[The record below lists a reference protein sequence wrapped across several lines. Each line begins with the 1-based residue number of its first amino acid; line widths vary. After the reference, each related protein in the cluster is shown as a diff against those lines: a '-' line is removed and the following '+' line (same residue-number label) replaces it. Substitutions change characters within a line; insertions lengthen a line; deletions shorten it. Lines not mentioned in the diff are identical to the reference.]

1 MENQKKEMLGIRI
14 GMLKLSGACVKTI
27 NGKTATKRCLIVP
40 IDDNPCFFLGEK
52 DCYLNL
58 VAIGSTNS
66 QYGDTHFVIGDMPRE
81 LRESM
86 TQEQRNALPILGNIK
101 PIERQ
106 ATPQMQVGSMGSDSF
121 ADEDDLPF

>member
-1 MENQKKEMLGIRI
+1 MENQKKEMLSIRL

-27 NGKTATKRCLIVP
+27 KGKTALKRCLIVP

-58 VAIGSTNS
+58 VAIESTNS
-66 QYGDTHFVIGDMPRE
+66 QYGDTHFVVGDMPRE
-81 LRESM
+81 VRESM

-106 ATPQMQVGSMGSDSF
+106 ATPQMQVGSMDSDSF
-121 ADEDDLPF
+121 AGEDDLPF

>member
-1 MENQKKEMLGIRI
+1 MENQKKEMLGIRL
-14 GMLKLSGACVKTI
+14 GMLKLSGACVRTI
-27 NGKTATKRCLIVP
+27 KGKTAMKRCLIVP

-58 VAIGSTNS
+58 VAIESTNS
-66 QYGDTHFVIGDMPRE
+66 QYGDTHFVVGDMPRE
-81 LRESM
+81 VRESM

>member
-1 MENQKKEMLGIRI
+1 MENQKKEMLSIRL
-14 GMLKLSGACVKTI
+14 GMRKLSGACVKTI
-27 NGKTATKRCLIVP
+27 KGKTALKRCLIVP

-58 VAIGSTNS
+58 VAIESTNS
-66 QYGDTHFVIGDMPRE
+66 QYGDTHFVVGDMPRE
-81 LRESM
+81 VRESM

-106 ATPQMQVGSMGSDSF
+106 ATPQMQVGSMDSDSF
-121 ADEDDLPF
+121 AGEDDLPF

>member
-14 GMLKLSGACVKTI
+14 GMLKLRGACVKTI
-27 NGKTATKRCLIVP
+27 KGKTAMKRCLIVP

-52 DCYLNL
+52 DCYLSL
-58 VAIGSTNS
+58 VAIESTNS
-66 QYGDTHFVIGDMPRE
+66 KYGDTHFVIGDMPKE

-86 TQEQRNALPILGNIK
+86 TQEDRNALPILGNIK

-106 ATPQMQVGSMGSDSF
+106 AAPQMQVGSMGSDSF
-121 ADEDDLPF
+121 EHEDDLPF